1 MLNICLVE
9 DNVKLWDMVQQSLL
23 EEWYM
28 CDRYTSVE
36 KIDIGKQARYHL
48 FLLDVMLPWE
58 DGVSFAKRLR
68 NESKV
73 WIIMLTAKSSMN
85 DKEEWFDS
93 GADDYITKPFK
104 VRELVLRIDALSERL
119 EPTTFFKLWDIFIDR
134 KGRCAKKDWSL
145 VHLTP
150 TEWEVMWCLLR
161 SKWSVCWRAD
171 LIEHVWWTDE
181 MYGMNRSLD
190 VSIANIRK
198 KLWKE
203 CIDTTPWVWYQLWAW
218 EE

>member
-1 MLNICLVE
+1 MLHICLVE

-28 CDRYTSVE
+28 CDWYTSVE
-36 KIDIGKQARYHL
+36 KIDAWKQARYHV
-48 FLLDVMLPWE
+48 FLVDVMLPWE
-58 DGVSFAKRLR
+58 DGISFAARLR
-68 NESKV
+68 EESKV
-73 WIIMLTAKSSMN
+73 WIIMLTAKSWMH
-85 DKEEWFDS
+85 DKEAWFDS

-104 VRELVLRIDALSERL
+104 MRELILRIDALSQRL
-119 EPTTFFKLWDIFIDR
+119 EPTNFFKLWDIFIDR
-134 KGRCAKKDWSL
+134 KSRCAKKWWEL

-161 SKWSVCWRAD
+161 GKWSVCRRAD

-203 CIDTTPWVWYQLWAW
+203 CIDTTPWVWYQLGSG
-218 EE
+218 EK